1 MKRYV
6 IDASVAA
13 QWLLPEPNS
22 REALTLI
29 ARGVERIVPDLLH
42 AEIGN
47 ILWKRVR
54 AGHLSV
60 DHANQALGKLT
71 SIPLRV
77 CPVAEFMDIG
87 LAIATKYDR
96 SFYDSAYVALAMRER
111 AILLTADARLIR
123 ALDDTPMAAMVLHIA
138 EWGN

>member
-47 ILWKRVR
+47 ILWKRTR
-54 AGHLSV
+54 SGDLSRE
-60 DHANQALGKLT
+60 QAEEALRKLG
-71 SIPLRV
+71 SIPLTI
-77 CPVAEFMDIG
+77 CPVAEIMD
-87 LAIATKYDR
+87 LSLSIATEYDR
-96 SFYDSAYVALAMRER
+96 SFYDSAHIALAVRER
-111 AILLTADARLIR
+111 AVLLTADLKLVRSLGNTPLRQSILDISNLAR
-123 ALDDTPMAAMVLHIA
+123 
-138 EWGN
+138 